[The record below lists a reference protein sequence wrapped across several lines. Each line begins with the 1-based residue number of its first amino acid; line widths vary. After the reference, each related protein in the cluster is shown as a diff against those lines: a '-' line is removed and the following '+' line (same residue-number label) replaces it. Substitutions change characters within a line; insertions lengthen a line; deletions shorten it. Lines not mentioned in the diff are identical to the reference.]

1 MNLNHFRHERASPN
15 RAGGGFVGMRL
26 AAKSVTE
33 GALAQR
39 CALCQRATEAEL
51 RCCYM
56 ETTAEKPSFSSS
68 AQGGDIINHSNSSSL
83 PFCTNPHWTGK
94 PFCLERHY
102 REKCIDF
109 RRETDG
115 DGG

>member
-1 MNLNHFRHERASPN
+1 MPPYRSKSTKTPGGRCLQAAEESPPAAN
-15 RAGGGFVGMRL
+15 GSLLPLGTIEQGGGGGFVGMRL

-39 CALCQRATEAEL
+39 CALCQRATAEL

-68 AQGGDIINHSNSSSL
+68 AQGG
-83 PFCTNPHWTGK
+83 G
-94 PFCLERHY
+94 
-102 REKCIDF
+102 
-109 RRETDG
+109 TDS
-115 DGG
+115 